1 VVVDLV
7 AGDDWESFLTL
18 LRRGGRYV
26 TAGAIAGPIVQ
37 MDVRSLYLKDL
48 TLYGCA
54 FQEDVVFENIV
65 RYLAERRFKP
75 ALAATFPLEQI
86 VTAQR
91 QFLEKRD
98 VGKIVLLPG

>member
-1 VVVDLV
+1 VRELGADRVVHRGDDLSRALGRESHSVVVDLV

-37 MDVRSLYLKDL
+37 MDV
-48 TLYGCA
+48 
-54 FQEDVVFENIV
+54 
-65 RYLAERRFKP
+65 
-75 ALAATFPLEQI
+75 LEQI

>member
-1 VVVDLV
+1 
-7 AGDDWESFLTL
+7 
-18 LRRGGRYV
+18 V

-37 MDVRSLYLKDL
+37 MDV
-48 TLYGCA
+48 
-54 FQEDVVFENIV
+54 
-65 RYLAERRFKP
+65 
-75 ALAATFPLEQI
+75 LEQI